1 MNDQFR
7 PDVLYIAEQI
17 LEHYEQL
24 HTALDRDDLD
34 QANYHYEQ
42 MAVRAR
48 GLETYVKVMGE
59 HRGS

>member
-24 HTALDRDDLD
+24 HQALNADDLD

-48 GLETYVKVMGE
+48 GLENYVRVVGE
-59 HRGS
+59 HRES